1 MPRLL
6 RALALAIAV
15 AALVMLATAG
25 PGARF
30 GIWPWGA
37 GLALLKWATWTGIA
51 AIVAALLL
59 LVIPATR
66 RGGAAQLVVALVF
79 AGVAVTPPLLFM
91 ARAKSVPPIHDI
103 TTDTAEAPPFVA
115 LRGAREAAP
124 NGGAVYPGGEV
135 AAQQRAHYSELAP
148 IVIASPPA
156 EVLARAEALAR
167 EMGWEVVA
175 SDAASGRLEATAT
188 TRWFGFKDD
197 VVVRVRADPKG
208 SRVDVRSASRVGRS
222 DVGANA
228 ARIKE
233 FLARLA

>member
-1 MPRLL
+1 MPRLV
-6 RALALAIAV
+6 RALVLAIAV
-15 AALVMLATAG
+15 AALVMLASAG

-37 GLALLKWATWTGIA
+37 GLSLLKWATWTGIA
-51 AIVAALLL
+51 AVVASLLL
-59 LVIPATR
+59 LVVPVTR
-66 RGGAAQLVVALVF
+66 RGGAAQLVAAL
-79 AGVAVTPPLLFM
+79 AIAIVAVTPPLLFM
-91 ARAKSVPPIHDI
+91 ARGKSVPPIHDI
-103 TTDTAEAPPFVA
+103 TTDTADAPPFVA
-115 LRGAREAAP
+115 LRAARESSP
-124 NGGAVYPGGEV
+124 NGAAYAGGEV
-135 AAQQRAHYSELAP
+135 AAQQRAHYAELAP
-148 IVIASPPA
+148 IVIAAPPA
-156 EVLARAEALAR
+156 EVLSRAEALAR
-167 EMGWEVVA
+167 EMGWEVAA
-175 SDAASGRLEATAT
+175 SDAATGRLEATAT

>member
-6 RALALAIAV
+6 RALVLAIAV
-15 AALVMLATAG
+15 AALVMLASAG
-25 PGARF
+25 PGSRL
-30 GIWPWGA
+30 GIWQWGA

-59 LVIPATR
+59 LAVPATR
-66 RGGAAQLVVALVF
+66 RGGAAQLVSALIL
-79 AGVAVTPPLLFM
+79 AIVAVTPPLLLV

-103 TTDTAEAPPFVA
+103 TTDTADAPAFVA

-124 NGGAVYPGGEV
+124 NGAAYAGGEV
-135 AAQQRAHYSELAP
+135 AAQQRAHYSELVP

-156 EVLARAEALAR
+156 EVIARAEALAR
-167 EMGWEVVA
+167 DMGWEVA
-175 SDAASGRLEATAT
+175 ARDDASGRLEATAT